1 MINTE
6 DFIKRLEI
14 LFDHFGHSAA
24 TFSDKIGV
32 QRSGVSHLLSGRNK
46 PSLDFVL
53 KIITAFPE
61 VDLYWLLSGKGNL
74 IKDENAPQAQAE
86 ISKTKSEAGI
96 EKIIIFNTDGS
107 FSEYKPK
114 K

>member
-1 MINTE
+1 MISTE
-6 DFIKRLEI
+6 DFVKRLEI
-14 LFDHFGHSAA
+14 LFDHFGLSAA

-53 KIITAFPE
+53 KIISAFPE
-61 VDLYWLLSGKGNL
+61 VDLYWLLTGKGNL
-74 IKDENAPQAQAE
+74 LRDEDQPHAPKEKA
-86 ISKTKSEAGI
+86 KTKSEAGI
-96 EKIIIFNTDGS
+96 EKIIIFNKDGS
-107 FSEYKPK
+107 FSEYTPK